1 LAPAKNNY
9 TLTGKQPVNKAS
21 IKTKAL
27 GNIQSEGLK
36 NVMDDFF
43 KA

>member
-1 LAPAKNNY
+1 LASTGKGS
-9 TLTGKQPVNKAS
+9 TLTNNQSTKKAP

-36 NVMDDFF
+36 NVMDGFF
-43 KA
+43 N